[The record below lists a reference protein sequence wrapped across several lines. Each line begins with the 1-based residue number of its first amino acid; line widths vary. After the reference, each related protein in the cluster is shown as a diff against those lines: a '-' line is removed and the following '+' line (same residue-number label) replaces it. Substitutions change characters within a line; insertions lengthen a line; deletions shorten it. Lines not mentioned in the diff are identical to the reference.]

1 MTQTT
6 KYTFEKHAPM
16 CTLGVG
22 GKPLDIGWGFAGSL
36 LKVLE
41 EDMVEAL
48 SIPVGEDLLFDR
60 SLLLGGALGELSSM
74 KKKLKCNF
82 TRKKIYKLLFFF
94 CFQGKF
100 NITFFLWNKK

>member
-74 KKKLKCNF
+74 KKIEMQF
-82 TRKKIYKLLFFF
+82 HEKK
-94 CFQGKF
+94 
-100 NITFFLWNKK
+100 NI

>member
-74 KKKLKCNF
+74 KKIEMQF
-82 TRKKIYKLLFFF
+82 HEKKKYKLLFFLF
-94 CFQGKF
+94 SGKI
-100 NITFFLWNKK
+100 ITTFFFLWNKK

>member
-74 KKKLKCNF
+74 KKN
-82 TRKKIYKLLFFF
+82 RNAISWEKKYINCYFFF
-94 CFQGKF
+94 VFGE
-100 NITFFLWNKK
+100 NLI

>member
-6 KYTFEKHAPM
+6 KYTFEKQAPM

-82 TRKKIYKLLFFF
+82 TRKKIYKLLSFFVF
-94 CFQGKF
+94 RE
-100 NITFFLWNKK
+100 NLISLFFVK